1 MVVLELE
8 MEVEL
13 VFTLCSSFFL
23 QILTSACE
31 SFLLDILETESSVQ
45 NEKIRMFI
53 SIDFLFFLAFKVF
66 GADGTNIGIGFG
78 ITKCL
83 AVLVSGKY
91 DLSVHMLC
99 LSVCLSVHL
108 TAVMS

>member
-13 VFTLCSSFFL
+13 VFTLCSSFFFL

-31 SFLLDILETESSVQ
+31 SFLLDIRETESSVQ

-53 SIDFLFFLAFKVF
+53 SIDFPFFSCFQSF
-66 GADGTNIGIGFG
+66 R
-78 ITKCL
+78 
-83 AVLVSGKY
+83 S
-91 DLSVHMLC
+91 
-99 LSVCLSVHL
+99 
-108 TAVMS
+108 